1 MENRQAAVRRQ
12 IANPEFTARLL
23 NKALTGLVV
32 LGAGA
37 LLLGGAVLYREIRPP
52 VREYFATNGMQ
63 QPVPLRPL
71 SDPVV
76 TREGLL
82 AWARDCAVM
91 AYDID
96 YVHWPEQARRA
107 QACFGDTAWRGFG
120 AAFRRNLDTIKEKS
134 LTARPVPLGPPEIAR
149 EAVIGD
155 RYTWRVQMPI
165 RVVFENTNG
174 RVPDDLL
181 IDMTISR
188 TDESEHPRGIAFA
201 VFVAKPLM
209 SLPGVR

>member
-12 IANPEFTARLL
+12 IANPEFNARLL

-37 LLLGGAVLYREIRPP
+37 LLLGGAVLYREVRPP

-71 SDPVV
+71 SEPVV
-76 TREGLL
+76 TRDGLL
-82 AWARDCAVM
+82 AWARDCATA

-107 QACFGDTAWRGFG
+107 QACFGETAWRGFG
-120 AAFRRNLDTIKEKS
+120 VAFKRNLETIKEKA
-134 LTARPVPLGPPEIAR
+134 LTSRPVPLGPPEIVR

-165 RVVFENTNG
+165 RVVFENYNG
-174 RVPDDLL
+174 GVPDDLL

-188 TDESEHPRGIAFA
+188 TDEPEHTRGIAFA

-209 SLPGVR
+209 RLPGVR

>member
-1 MENRQAAVRRQ
+1 MENRQAAVQRQ

-82 AWARDCAVM
+82 AWARDCAVA

-120 AAFRRNLDTIKEKS
+120 VSFSRNLATIKEKS

-181 IDMTISR
+181 LDMTISR
-188 TDESEHPRGIAFA
+188 TDGPEHPRGIAFA
-201 VFVAKPLM
+201 VFVAKPLT

>member
-23 NKALTGLVV
+23 NKALTSLVV

-37 LLLGGAVLYREIRPP
+37 LLLGGAVLYHEIRPP

-82 AWARDCAVM
+82 AWARDCAVS

-134 LTARPVPLGPPEIAR
+134 LVGRPVPLGPPEIVR

-165 RVVFENTNG
+165 RVVYENTQG
-174 RVPDDLL
+174 GVPDDLL
-181 IDMTISR
+181 LDMTVSR
-188 TDESEHPRGIAFA
+188 TDEPEHPRGIAFV
-201 VFVAKPLM
+201 VFVAKPLTR
-209 SLPGVR
+209 LTGVR